1 MTQQQKERDD
11 ALKAALGDDRAA
23 QYAQLQQQAAEVSQR
38 IADRLQQG
46 KKR

>member
-1 MTQQQKERDD
+1 MTQQQKEE

-23 QYAQLQQQAAEVSQR
+23 QYAQLEQQAAEVRQS

-46 KKR
+46 KKQA